1 MANGVP
7 VGSYRRVLIASDLS
21 AYSGATIRTA
31 KSLGLLDRESVSL
44 LHVFSAPGAGLMNLA
59 SLSDVEKQSYIAGEM
74 LQVNDEVTAFMDTF
88 EVGAMSTIVKPD
100 TISITETI
108 CATANELSAELIVVG
123 TCGRSVIARALMG
136 SVTEG
141 VLRNSD
147 RDILAIPPLNDA
159 VT

>member
-1 MANGVP
+1 
-7 VGSYRRVLIASDLS
+7 
-21 AYSGATIRTA
+21 
-31 KSLGLLDRESVSL
+31 
-44 LHVFSAPGAGLMNLA
+44 
-59 SLSDVEKQSYIAGEM
+59 
-74 LQVNDEVTAFMDTF
+74 MDTF